1 MREVVRGKGQ
11 ITRLMFIGINKI
23 QGGKDQMPKSKTR
36 QGKQHII
43 SDIFKEKKAKK
54 RR

>member
-1 MREVVRGKGQ
+1 MEK
-11 ITRLMFIGINKI
+11 LINKI

-43 SDIFKEKKAKK
+43 SDIFKEKKQKK
-54 RR
+54 DGKS